1 MPTTILTTD
10 DLKAFKA
17 ELLEDIRNLL
27 TEQTGLPQPPAE
39 KKKFLRTYQVLEM
52 LSISAGTLQTLRD
65 NGTIPYYKLQGT
77 LFYDY
82 QEIMKL
88 LENGRFSGRS

>member
-17 ELLEDIRNLL
+17 ELLEDIRSILS
-27 TEQTGLPQPPAE
+27 EHPSLPAQPTE

-52 LSISAGTLQTLRD
+52 LGISAGTLQTLRD

-88 LENGRFSGRS
+88 LEKGRFSGRS